1 MIPEVCS
8 ALWMAFSDFL
18 GKKTLLFGASVALHS
33 LFSLQEQS
41 SLVSLERILHLIFP
55 ETCL

>member
-1 MIPEVCS
+1 MLCGWHPLIS
-8 ALWMAFSDFL
+8 L

-33 LFSLQEQS
+33 LLSLQEQS